1 MSTIEKVRQEIERLG
16 YPVSFSELPHSRE
29 GIILDV
35 ETLAGHP
42 EILKITEIGPGGR
55 LSALYDAPDVLHLLE
70 GLEETPDWYPQLLAE
85 LEQVQ
90 PSPPIR
96 FLSPDG
102 EVLVDAFPL
111 FATH

>member
-1 MSTIEKVRQEIERLG
+1 MSTIEKVRQEINRLG
-16 YPVSFSELPHSRE
+16 CPASTGEMPHLHG

-35 ETLAGHP
+35 EALAGHP
-42 EILKITEIGPGGR
+42 EILNLTEIGPGGR
-55 LSALYDAPDVLHLLE
+55 LSALYDPPDVLRLLE
-70 GLEETPDWYPQLLAE
+70 GLRERADWYPQLLTE

-102 EVLVDAFPL
+102 ELLVDTFPAF
-111 FATH
+111 AAR